1 MRPRVIS
8 VDAFQV
14 MTIVPHLESAFPTF
28 GSVTQEMIA
37 SQATVTNHAKQLK
50 LSAKIARLYLIDVK
64 LMKIK

>member
-1 MRPRVIS
+1 MDMTSLYVVRPRVIS

-37 SQATVTNHAKQLK
+37 TKATVTNHAKQLK
-50 LSAKIARLYLIDVK
+50 FGAKIARL
-64 LMKIK
+64 